1 MSCGSYATL
10 DAGGRG
16 YDDLEGV
23 HGVDPD
29 CLPGDGGRNGLKDV
43 LSPGGRMSGKSS
55 MTEAGLDVGMEAFEG
70 W

>member
-10 DAGGRG
+10 EAGGRG

-29 CLPGDGGRNGLKDV
+29 CLPGDDGRNELKDV
-43 LSPGGRMSGKSS
+43 LSPGDRMSGTSS
-55 MTEAGLDVGMEAFEG
+55 MTEAGLDVGIAAFEG